1 MAISYFHDKRESTLQ
16 QKHEEHYIITDMPLK
31 DSKKQYNMS
40 FTTGGLFYN
49 ESILVVEEY
58 LILND
63 WNATKKSVIENNAI
77 QSRTKSSVMRRVREI
92 CSRLQLLSISQ
103 LTLIKNGSRSEQQYI
118 LWLAICKRFAFIH
131 EFAVEIVREK
141 FLRMDSLLTLEEY
154 QGFFEAKA
162 RWHEKL
168 DQLQKST
175 CERMRQVLFQILRE
189 AGIITDTHI
198 IIPAILTSELVK
210 AIIMDDPALLHIF
223 PLSDMGI
230 QTWLK

>member
-1 MAISYFHDKRESTLQ
+1 
-16 QKHEEHYIITDMPLK
+16 MPLR
-31 DSKKQYNMS
+31 DSKTQYNMS

-63 WNATKKSVIENNAI
+63 WNATKKSVIGNNAI

-92 CSRLQLLSISQ
+92 CSRLRLLSASQ
-103 LTLIKNGSRSEQQYI
+103 LTLIKNGSRSEQQYM

-131 EFAVEIVREK
+131 EFAVEILREK

-189 AGIITDTHI
+189 AGIITDTNI
-198 IIPAILTSELVK
+198 IIPAMLTPELVK
-210 AIIMDDPALLHIF
+210 AILMDDPALLRVF
-223 PLSDMGI
+223 PLSDMDI